1 MHVKRPCCRLPGPRP
16 LVSKSIVSRWQT
28 WLSAAALCVAS
39 RAHAQQNKREGPEF
53 TKQALLVMNFLPG
66 PGADSRLG
74 HRAADAV
81 RSRVGK
87 LINHREVDLIDGDDI
102 RLRLERAG
110 YSPDTAYDV
119 HGLRTIGRWMRA
131 DEFVVASVSNVNGV
145 FRVRGD
151 LTLARDERLRQPLPD
166 GVAPKLD
173 SAAQLFAKSVVAAR
187 LQLVHQRR
195 CENALRE
202 GSGQRALAAAREGIT
217 AYPSSTIARTCLVW
231 VMRQV
236 GTPQREVLAVSRE
249 ILAVDSVNTYA
260 LDAAAAALDS
270 LGRRDEAA
278 DMWFRLVATDTSD
291 LDLTVRVSYAL
302 LDGGNG
308 KRAEPFIL
316 RMSEAYPDELRLLQ
330 LKWRASYE
338 MKNWPHAIDA
348 GEALLVRDSIARA
361 DSTFY
366 LRLGMAYQADHQ
378 PLKAIETLAH
388 SVAAFPRDVRLYSLY
403 TQYVKAEADTVVPR
417 GLTLFPK
424 SADLLALKA
433 KDLRTRGKIDES
445 LSAVKQAV
453 ALDSTMA
460 QGRLMIAQLEMELGR
475 PDSALFSLHTALG
488 SGEDSSVVAQFAL
501 SKGNALYRAANATKT
516 SGDFSLALRFLS
528 FADSVKSSVQSKFL
542 TGVSA
547 LGVAQAALTEASKT
561 KEKTDQ
567 CRLSQ
572 LGADMLPLARGGLTA
587 GQEAFA
593 DAAKQSLGYLDELDP
608 YVQQVMT
615 TICAKKDPPA
625 VGLRIPR

>member
-1 MHVKRPCCRLPGPRP
+1 
-16 LVSKSIVSRWQT
+16 
-28 WLSAAALCVAS
+28 
-39 RAHAQQNKREGPEF
+39 
-53 TKQALLVMNFLPG
+53 
-66 PGADSRLG
+66 
-74 HRAADAV
+74 
-81 RSRVGK
+81 
-87 LINHREVDLIDGDDI
+87 
-102 RLRLERAG
+102 
-110 YSPDTAYDV
+110 
-119 HGLRTIGRWMRA
+119 
-131 DEFVVASVSNVNGV
+131 
-145 FRVRGD
+145 
-151 LTLARDERLRQPLPD
+151 
-166 GVAPKLD
+166 
-173 SAAQLFAKSVVAAR
+173 
-187 LQLVHQRR
+187 
-195 CENALRE
+195 
-202 GSGQRALAAAREGIT
+202 
-217 AYPSSTIARTCLVW
+217 
-231 VMRQV
+231 
-236 GTPQREVLAVSRE
+236 
-249 ILAVDSVNTYA
+249 
-260 LDAAAAALDS
+260 
-270 LGRRDEAA
+270 
-278 DMWFRLVATDTSD
+278 
-291 LDLTVRVSYAL
+291 
-302 LDGGNG
+302 
-308 KRAEPFIL
+308 
-316 RMSEAYPDELRLLQ
+316 
-330 LKWRASYE
+330 
-338 MKNWPHAIDA
+338 
-348 GEALLVRDSIARA
+348 
-361 DSTFY
+361 
-366 LRLGMAYQADHQ
+366 
-378 PLKAIETLAH
+378 
-388 SVAAFPRDVRLYSLY
+388 
-403 TQYVKAEADTVVPR
+403 VKAEADTVVPR